1 MTVTVAILRPG
12 CLRVLR
18 VACMSA
24 LLAVTAACGSGSSS
38 DGIEEGT
45 GTSFRGAGAWPVTTP
60 VEPPPPLPEAMRP
73 LLDLSATA
81 LDALILPQ
89 LVDATDPIAFGQ
101 TFAEIKE
108 REVLEFQLAAM
119 LAQGSDG
126 SRFGHP
132 FHWYGHPDFND
143 QAAIVPVRFASA
155 DGAVELYGEILLPQ
169 RGAAP
174 ARTGAYPVIVALEGL
189 QGNIGMYRWWH
200 VLFADAGYLVF
211 AFDFTGQGRSGGSDG
226 DTEATRVA
234 DTSRALDY
242 LLDESPVRRFIDR
255 RRIGLVGHSMGAIT
269 VLEAQDRDERFHAAV
284 AAAPISEDS
293 SDFTHSDI
301 PIMIQT
307 GDHDGPIAPI
317 PFVNP
322 QVVRPVYD
330 KLEADKALIVA
341 EAASHAQHTNYP
353 IVPTPTWSREIAGIY
368 SLAWMD
374 YHLRGDA
381 DALAV
386 LLASHPHLSSLHTSE
401 VLIGGNHTVLRAG
414 TVDGN

>member
-1 MTVTVAILRPG
+1 MKMGLRTF
-12 CLRVLR
+12 RI
-18 VACMSA
+18 AA
-24 LLAVTAACGSGSSS
+24 LAGLLAACGSGGSN
-38 DGIEEGT
+38 DGIEGT
-45 GTSFRGAGAWPVTTP
+45 GTSFRGASAWPATTP
-60 VEPPPPLPEAMRP
+60 VEPPPPLPAEFQP
-73 LLDLSATA
+73 LLEATA
-81 LDALILPQ
+81 PVLDALFLPQ
-89 LVDATDPIAFGQ
+89 FVDATNPVAFGQ
-101 TFAEIKE
+101 TFAELDD
-108 REVLEFQLAAM
+108 REVREFQLAAM
-119 LAQGSDG
+119 NAQMNDG
-126 SRFGHP
+126 SPQGHP
-132 FHWYGHPDFND
+132 FHWYGHPHFND

-155 DGAVELYGEILLPQ
+155 NGAVELYGEILLPQ
-169 RGAAP
+169 RGVAP

-211 AFDFTGQGRSGGSDG
+211 AFDFTGQGHSGGTDD

-234 DTSRALDY
+234 DTRRALDY
-242 LLDESPVRRFIDR
+242 LLEESPVRAFIDR
-255 RRIGLVGHSMGAIT
+255 SRIGLIGHSMGAIT
-269 VLEAQDRDERFHAAV
+269 VLEAQDRDERFRAAV
-284 AAAPISEDS
+284 AAAPISEGS

-353 IVPTPTWSREIAGIY
+353 IVPTPTWSREIAGLY

-374 YHLRGDA
+374 YYLRGDEG
-381 DALAV
+381 ALEV
-386 LLASHPHLSSLHTSE
+386 LLSTHPHLSSLHGSE
-401 VLIGGNHTVLRAG
+401 VLINGNRTVLRAG
-414 TVDGN
+414 TLDGG

>member
-1 MTVTVAILRPG
+1 MLFLMAGL
-12 CLRVLR
+12 
-18 VACMSA
+18 
-24 LLAVTAACGSGSSS
+24 AACGGGGSGDGAAVGARFVASS
-38 DGIEEGT
+38 
-45 GTSFRGAGAWPVTTP
+45 WPATTP
-60 VEPPPPLPEAMRP
+60 VEGPPPLPAEFQP
-73 LLDLSATA
+73 LLDLSAEA

-89 LVDATDPIAFGQ
+89 FVDATNPIAFGQ
-101 TFAEIKE
+101 TFAETKDRSI
-108 REVLEFQLAAM
+108 REFQLAAM
-119 LAQGSDG
+119 IAQGNDG
-126 SRFGHP
+126 SRQGHA

-143 QAAIVPVRFASA
+143 QVARVPVHFTSASG
-155 DGAVELYGEILLPQ
+155 DVELYGEILLPR
-169 RGAAP
+169 RGAVPPRA
-174 ARTGAYPVIVALEGL
+174 GAFPVIVALEGL

-200 VLFADAGYLVF
+200 ALFADAGYIVF
-211 AFDFTGQGRSGGSDG
+211 AFDFTGQGMSEGSDD

-242 LLDESPVRRFIDR
+242 LLAESPVRAFVDR
-255 RRIGLVGHSMGAIT
+255 SRIGLIGHSMGAIT
-269 VLEAQDRDERFHAAV
+269 TLEAQDRDPRFRAAV

-317 PFVNP
+317 PFINP

-353 IVPTPTWSREIAGIY
+353 IVPTPTWSREIAGLY

-374 YHLRGDA
+374 FYLRDDA
-381 DALAV
+381 SAISV
-386 LLASHPHLSSLHTSE
+386 LLSTHPHLSALHTSE
-401 VLIGGNHTVLRAG
+401 ISIGGQRSVLRAG
-414 TVDGN
+414 SVDGG